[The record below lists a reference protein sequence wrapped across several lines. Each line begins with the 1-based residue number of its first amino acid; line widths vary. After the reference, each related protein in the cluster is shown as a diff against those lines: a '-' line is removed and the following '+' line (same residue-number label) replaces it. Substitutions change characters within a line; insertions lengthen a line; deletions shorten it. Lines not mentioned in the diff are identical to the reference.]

1 MMKICYNFSI
11 GDFMNNKG
19 FAISSIIYA
28 SVILLSLVMLT
39 TLAIEK
45 NKYVDQKK
53 LVNDI
58 NNNLSTCLKEGTC

>member
-1 MMKICYNFSI
+1 
-11 GDFMNNKG
+11 MNNKG

>member
-1 MMKICYNFSI
+1 
-11 GDFMNNKG
+11 MNNKG

-58 NNNLSTCLKEGTC
+58 NKNLSTCLKEGTC

>member
-1 MMKICYNFSI
+1 
-11 GDFMNNKG
+11 MNNKG

-58 NNNLSTCLKEGTC
+58 NRNLSTCLKEGTC